1 MKIQI
6 PQTCPSCSSPL
17 ERVTD
22 QLFCRN
28 SECGAKINKRL
39 EHFAK
44 TLGIKGLGAKTIEKL
59 DLADLTDI
67 FYLDKDEAIAALGSE
82 KIVDKLLN
90 EIERAK
96 LASLATVISS
106 MSIPL
111 IGGTAGTKI
120 AGIVRNIDEI
130 TLDLCKKAGL
140 GDKAAANL
148 MDWIEIE
155 YAEMKEF
162 LPFTFDAPSTTPV
175 STNGQTICITG
186 KLGSY
191 KTKSEATTILI
202 GLGFKVVESVSKT
215 LNYLVD
221 EDNKHSSKRQK
232 ADEYGIHIITSL
244 KDFIK
249 VYTND

>member
-1 MKIQI
+1 MTKITI
-6 PQTCPSCSSPL
+6 PTQCPSCTSKL
-17 ERVTD
+17 ERLND
-22 QLFCRN
+22 LLFCRN
-28 SECGAKINKRL
+28 SDCGARINKRL

-59 DLADLTDI
+59 DLADLTEI
-67 FYLDKDEAIAALGSE
+67 FYLDREEAVAVLGST
-82 KIVDKLLN
+82 KIVDKLLD
-90 EIERAK
+90 EINRAK
-96 LASLATVISS
+96 SASLATVISS
-106 MSIPL
+106 FSIPL
-111 IGGTAGTKI
+111 IGGTAGNKI
-120 AGIVRNIDEI
+120 AGVVRNIDEI

-162 LPFTFDAPSTTPV
+162 LPFTFDAPSTTP
-175 STNGQTICITG
+175 SNTNGETICITG
-186 KLGSY
+186 KLSSY

-232 ADEYGIHIITSL
+232 ADEYGIQIITSL

-249 VYTND
+249 V